1 MLPKKNYDDLLD
13 IPFNFEREYM
23 KTDIFSHDDK
33 YVIEVD
39 LPGILKKDIRI
50 DYENGYL
57 TISASKKA
65 LKEDINNYLRRER
78 FYGEIRRSFYIG
90 IKNIKDIKAIFKD
103 GILELSFPKGE
114 SDKNNKGIS
123 IQ

>member
-1 MLPKKNYDDLLD
+1 MLPRKNYDLLD
-13 IPFNFEREYM
+13 IPFNMEHEYM
-23 KTDIFSHDDK
+23 KTDIFSHDDR
-33 YVIEVD
+33 YVIEID

-57 TISASKKA
+57 TISASKKS

-90 IKNIKDIKAIFKD
+90 IKNLKDIKAMFKD
-103 GILELSFPKGE
+103 GILEISFTKE
-114 SDKNNKGIS
+114 QMDKNNKGIS
-123 IQ
+123 IE

>member
-1 MLPKKNYDDLLD
+1 MLHKQDYNNLLD
-13 IPFNFEREYM
+13 IPYNVEKEYM
-23 KTDIFSHDDK
+23 KTDIYSHDDR

-39 LPGILKKDIRI
+39 LPGILKRDIRI

-57 TISASKKA
+57 TISASRKM

-78 FYGEIRRSFYIG
+78 FFGEIKRSFFIG
-90 IKNIKDIKAIFKD
+90 NKNESDIKAMFKD
-103 GILELSFPKGE
+103 GILEVNFPKE
-114 SDKNNKGIS
+114 DNVKNNKGIS